1 MDLLIVLVIGSFVLS
16 GLMLLTIIKAIFSAY
31 QKQTISMSKAITL
44 TLGMAAFSI
53 VLAGVLPYVYLQFM

>member
-16 GLMLLTIIKAIFSAY
+16 GLMLLTIIKAVFSTY

-53 VLAGVLPYVYLQFM
+53 VLAGVLPYGYLQFM

>member
-1 MDLLIVLVIGSFVLS
+1 MDLLIVLLIGSFLLS
-16 GLMLLTIIKAIFSAY
+16 GLMLLTIIKAVFSAY
-31 QKQTISMSKAITL
+31 RKQTISMSKAIVI

>member
-16 GLMLLTIIKAIFSAY
+16 GLMLLTIIKAVLSAY
-31 QKQTISMSKAITL
+31 QKQTISMSKTITI

>member
-1 MDLLIVLVIGSFVLS
+1 MDLLIVLLIGSFLLS
-16 GLMLLTIIKAIFSAY
+16 GLMLLTIIKAVFSVY
-31 QKQTISMSKAITL
+31 RKQTILMSKAIVI